1 MSVFQRWDSALA
13 LYDYGAHYYD
23 PALGGFVQAD
33 TLVPEPGNPQA
44 WDRYAY
50 VNNNPLRYN
59 DPTGHCPWCIAIGV
73 GALIGAGVTYGFQV
87 AANISQNGWTVQ
99 AFTNVNWAAVGGGAV
114 AGAVGVATFGLG
126 TAVMGTGLG
135 ATVAAGAI
143 SGAIS
148 GQAARATENAL
159 SGQEV
164 TAGLGN
170 PVDIAADAVVGGAL
184 AGVGYGIGRLAR
196 PAAQAAESPEP
207 PMLRAGRLAHQRLGV
222 RYLEGIPPEQRPFV
236 DIDRTFVDPLTGKRF
251 RPDVVNH
258 ITGEV
263 VEYKP
268 QSWLADAQLIYKA
281 ENQAKSYAARLN
293 ELYGG
298 WRRLEGLPEY
308 WWRVEYYR

>member
-1 MSVFQRWDSALA
+1 
-13 LYDYGAHYYD
+13 
-23 PALGGFVQAD
+23 
-33 TLVPEPGNPQA
+33 
-44 WDRYAY
+44 
-50 VNNNPLRYN
+50 
-59 DPTGHCPWCIAIGV
+59 
-73 GALIGAGVTYGFQV
+73 
-87 AANISQNGWTVQ
+87 
-99 AFTNVNWAAVGGGAV
+99 VGGGAV

-143 SGAIS
+143 SGAVS

-170 PVDIAADAVVGGAL
+170 PVDIAADAVIGGAL
-184 AGVGYGIGRLAR
+184 AGVGYGMGRLAR
-196 PAAQAAESPEP
+196 PAAQASESLEP
-207 PMLRAGRLAHQRLGV
+207 PMLRAGRLTHQRLGV
-222 RYLEGIPPEQRPFV
+222 RYLEGIPPEQRPYV
-236 DIDRTFVDPLTGKRF
+236 DIDRTFVDPLTGERF

-268 QSWLADAQLIYKA
+268 QSWKA
-281 ENQAKSYAARLN
+281 IPGLKQQAEEQAASYAGRLN
-293 ELYGG
+293 ALYED
-298 WRRLEGLPEY
+298 WRRWEGLPEY